1 MKISALP
8 IILILFTFF
17 SSCKNTVVLA
27 QKKESVNKTVTSMKN
42 GSILISLNLKIS
54 HFIAEKSS

>member
-1 MKISALP
+1 
-8 IILILFTFF
+8 LILFTFF